1 MREPTKKRMATQIEV
16 VDAAMQLL
24 SHIADGMRKRD
35 PNVFGPA
42 PAHGSKDAEIYAE
55 CERAAYEQLGWYEL
69 IRALGEPDSVRNAL
83 KDNDD
88 VGYPVSKS
96 LYVEPDRRC
105 LQRVSSMLASDV
117 WLSRAYGNMATLLL
131 AALEMHE
138 NLRNMSLAMQPTAGT
153 FMIRTLPVVFPR
165 LEVTDNTALLCL
177 TIELGHIASDGAY
190 VEWAKE
196 LGLRNKR
203 VMIVQP
209 QRFKKGLFKYMR
221 RKLETSGARAVRA
234 YARRTAPEWTGEQ
247 SMELVL
253 DDEEL
258 EAHVVSRFWN
268 PAEYQGQADDG
279 GFESES
285 IWGDFLDHDA
295 ALSDEESAGWCDLV
309 QPQVSFLRAGVEQGI
324 ARGKLPWPRCIRSA
338 KANVLRALERAD
350 RGTF

>member
-1 MREPTKKRMATQIEV
+1 MATQIEV

-35 PNVFGPA
+35 PNVFGPV
-42 PAHGSKDAEIYAE
+42 PVQSRPYKEIYAE
-55 CERAAYEQLGWYEL
+55 CERAAYEQRAWYEL

-83 KDNDD
+83 HDNDD
-88 VGYPVSKS
+88 ERYPASMS
-96 LYVEPDRRC
+96 LYTEPDRRC
-105 LQRVSSMLASDV
+105 LRRVSSMLTSDV
-117 WLSRAYGNMATLLL
+117 WLSRVYGNMATLLL

-138 NLRNMSLAMQPTAGT
+138 NLRNIGLATHPKSGT

-165 LEVTDNTALLCL
+165 LEITDNMALLCL
-177 TIELGHIASDGAY
+177 TIDLGHIASDGAY
-190 VEWAKE
+190 VEWARE
-196 LGLRNKR
+196 LGLRNTR

-209 QRFKKGLFKYMR
+209 QRFKKGLFKYIR

-234 YARRTAPEWTGEQ
+234 YARRTSPAWTGEQ

-258 EAHVVSRFWN
+258 EAQVVSRFWN
-268 PAEYQGQADDG
+268 PTEHQWQADDG

-285 IWGDFLDHDA
+285 IWGDFLGHHAD
-295 ALSDEESAGWCDLV
+295 LSDEESGGWSDLV
-309 QPQVSFLRAGVEQGI
+309 QPQVTFLRAGVEQGI

-338 KANVLRALERAD
+338 KANVLRALDRAD